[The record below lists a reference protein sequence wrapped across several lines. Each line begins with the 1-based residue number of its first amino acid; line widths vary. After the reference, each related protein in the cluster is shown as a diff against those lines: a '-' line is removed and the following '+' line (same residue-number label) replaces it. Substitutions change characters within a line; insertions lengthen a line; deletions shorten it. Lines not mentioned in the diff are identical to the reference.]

1 MGKLEN
7 KHKMEAKARFDAAVQ
22 FLAENKNK
30 LSFDQAQ
37 QLSLYGLFKQ
47 ANQGPCNTSKPSI
60 FNFADRAKWTAWSDL
75 GKMTQQEAM
84 QKYAET
90 VDKFV
95 LGWEKST
102 KSEAE
107 TKGNGGGEA
116 ETQPAKK
123 AGNKSG
129 MVVFSQPVAPN
140 SEDEEEGEQDIW
152 YFASTGD
159 LTQVGSLLAEGQFT
173 LDQPDEDGRTP
184 LMWAADKGRVAVA
197 ADLLKRGAA
206 VNARDG
212 DGQTVLHYAALSENE
227 EMLQLLLENG
237 ADKTIPDNDGT
248 LPSELADNE
257 RLRKLLE

>member
-1 MGKLEN
+1 
-7 KHKMEAKARFDAAVQ
+7 MEGKARFDAAVQ

-47 ANQGPCNTSKPSI
+47 ANQGP
-60 FNFADRAKWTAWSDL
+60 TAWNDL

-84 QKYAET
+84 QKYGET

-95 LGWEKST
+95 PGWDKST
-102 KSEAE
+102 KAE
-107 TKGNGGGEA
+107 EMKGNGDGEA
-116 ETQPAKK
+116 EPQPAKK
-123 AGNKSG
+123 TGNKSG

-159 LTQVGSLLAEGQFT
+159 LAQVGSLLAEGQFT

-227 EMLQLLLENG
+227 EMLQLLLEHG